1 MSKELIAVLDRS
13 PNAQMIAKAVRALNV
28 YCEVVQQVTDTTG
41 LKGIIVAGAGE
52 LANVQKPTLLLA
64 DPIDKEALPECLR
77 AFCFNKCGCTGDFSM
92 DAFIEETIRDIR
104 AKVGDKQV
112 LLALSGGVDSA
123 VCAMLIHR
131 AVGDRLT
138 CIFVDHGLMRKNE
151 PALIKQVFKTTYKI
165 NLIMVDAKQRYYD
178 LLKDVIDPEQKRKI
192 IGEAFIRVFEEEAR
206 KLGRVE
212 YLAQGTIYPDIL
224 ESEKGS
230 FVKSHHNVGGL
241 PEHTDFLGYVEP
253 LRSLFKEEVRA
264 CGRALGLPA
273 ELTERQPFPG
283 PGLGVRIIGGITAEK
298 VRIIQEADAIFRE
311 EVNKLGEGVAS
322 QYFAVLT
329 DTRSTGVRDG
339 ARAYGC
345 TVALR
350 AVTTPDFMVADVAKL
365 PYEMLLH
372 ASERIISEIPEVG
385 RVVYDITRKPPA
397 TVEWE

>member
-1 MSKELIAVLDRS
+1 MSKELIAVLDRG
-13 PNAQMIAKAVRALNV
+13 PNTQMIAKAVRALDV
-28 YCEVVQQVTDTTG
+28 YCEVVQEVTERAG
-41 LKGIIVAGAGE
+41 LKGIIVSGKGE
-52 LANVQKPTLLLA
+52 LVNAQKPVLLLA
-64 DPIDKEALPECLR
+64 DTIDIDALPACLR
-77 AFCFNKCGCTGDFSM
+77 AFCFDTCGCTGDFSM
-92 DAFIEETIRDIR
+92 QTFIEEAVQEIRE
-104 AKVGDKQV
+104 KVGDRHV

-131 AVGDRLT
+131 AVGHKLT

-151 PALIKQVFKTTYKI
+151 PALIQHVFQNTYDI
-165 NLIMVDAKQRYYD
+165 NLIMVDARQRYYN
-178 LLKDVIDPEQKRKI
+178 LLKNITDPEQKRKI

-206 KLGRVE
+206 KLGQVD

-241 PEHTDFLGYVEP
+241 PEHTDFKGYIEP

-273 ELTERQPFPG
+273 ELTQRQPFPG

-298 VRIIQEADAIFRE
+298 VRILQEADAIFRE
-311 EVNKLGEGVAS
+311 EVEKLGANAAH

-329 DTRSTGVRDG
+329 DTRSTGVRAG
-339 ARAYGC
+339 ERAYGC

-350 AVTTPDFMVADVAKL
+350 AITTPDFIAADVARL
-365 PYEMLLH
+365 PYEMLLR
-372 ASERIISEIPEVG
+372 ASQRITEEVPEVG